1 MRRTM
6 LKLVNN
12 LQQGIEP
19 PAAKDPELYRVRP
32 LDVVSEH
39 DDLPSVL
46 EEYREETL
54 LPV

>member
-1 MRRTM
+1 M
-6 LKLVNN
+6 
-12 LQQGIEP
+12 
-19 PAAKDPELYRVRP
+19 YRVRP

-39 DDLPSVL
+39 ADLPSVL